1 MEYLSGFFAITP
13 TLLLVIIWSLK
24 HPSVKNFLLIAFV
37 LRVTWLVLNS
47 YIPIFSIDSSDQAF
61 FEYRAIF
68 YSNEYGLSVIKEF
81 YKHDSLLVSKIIS
94 IFYTLFGESEMIAR
108 CLSIGVSTA
117 SVYLVYSLSLMLW
130 DHNAAKK
137 AAWLMATFPTII
149 LYSSSILREPYI
161 IFILLI
167 SLINSVRFIREE
179 TIKSFLYTLI
189 SFFILSYFHGAMTI
203 GLFILLFFLTL
214 RHTKKFFKD
223 LKNFKLNVRTV
234 LFLVLGLIP
243 LIVFLIYNYQL
254 PYIGGIKTI
263 FNFDLLIDIFNGKR
277 NSFGNTTYLSSLPV
291 NNLYEFIQKLTLK
304 LFYFTYGP
312 FFWNINT
319 TYHIL
324 GLIDGMIYFVL
335 TIYILKNWANI
346 WKNPIT
352 RFFLTLLL
360 IYIFIYGFAVDNF
373 GAAIRH
379 RLKFLVIFIVLA
391 APKINRIIIFKKK

>member
-179 TIKSFLYTLI
+179 TINHF
-189 SFFILSYFHGAMTI
+189 
-203 GLFILLFFLTL
+203 
-214 RHTKKFFKD
+214 
-223 LKNFKLNVRTV
+223 
-234 LFLVLGLIP
+234 
-243 LIVFLIYNYQL
+243 
-254 PYIGGIKTI
+254 YI
-263 FNFDLLIDIFNGKR
+263 
-277 NSFGNTTYLSSLPV
+277 
-291 NNLYEFIQKLTLK
+291 
-304 LFYFTYGP
+304 
-312 FFWNINT
+312 
-319 TYHIL
+319 H
-324 GLIDGMIYFVL
+324 
-335 TIYILKNWANI
+335 
-346 WKNPIT
+346 
-352 RFFLTLLL
+352 
-360 IYIFIYGFAVDNF
+360 
-373 GAAIRH
+373 
-379 RLKFLVIFIVLA
+379 
-391 APKINRIIIFKKK
+391 